1 MTSFNE
7 LIAISKSK
15 GKELDHQVQTAL
27 EERKKKQLL
36 QQKQQAERETRERE
50 MAAQMRLKH
59 FEDEKREQARRK
71 RMEETDRARE
81 AALQRK
87 KDEQR
92 NALLYG
98 SRKPSSAKSSSSG
111 GVRQRRRGLLDDD
124 EDLPSGPVLTREEI
138 RERKQQ
144 AELRQIYK
152 PVKKVTTTHSHFHK
166 STKRWPDGVVEIQNT
181 QPKFD
186 VQTSGMSV
194 KDRIAS
200 MSNTLTKLNVVKRDT
215 RTIDEIRM
223 DLQKKREGKVLDG
236 DEAKTF
242 DDWFTTKKKVPVKK
256 VQAHMGSVNYSGTNT
271 PTQRML
277 CFFHNHAR
285 GFGPN

>member
-50 MAAQMRLKH
+50 MAAKMRLKH
-59 FEDEKREQARRK
+59 FEDERREQERRK
-71 RMEETDRARE
+71 RMEEMDKARE

-92 NALLYG
+92 DALLYG
-98 SRKPSSAKSSSSG
+98 SKKSSSAKLSSDG

-152 PVKKVTTTHSHFHK
+152 PVKKVTTTHSHSHK
-166 STKRWPDGVVEIQNT
+166 STRRWPDGVVEIQGT

-186 VQTSGMSV
+186 AQTSGMSV
-194 KDRIAS
+194 KDRIAL

-256 VQAHMGSVNYSGTNT
+256 VQAHMGSVNHSGTNT
-271 PTQRML
+271 PTQRVL